1 MPKATSPLTV
11 TEAVRAANRTVASM
25 PTLVVR
31 GEVTG
36 FRGPHART
44 GHCYFSV
51 KDPGTS
57 MEVIVWK
64 DDYEACG
71 FKLRDGLEVIL
82 YGKFDVYTRTGKLS
96 FKASSLEV
104 AGDGLLRQR
113 VAELARKLER
123 EGLMDDDRKL
133 RVPVFCNRIAV
144 VTSLSGDVIE
154 DVKRTL
160 ARRNPLVEITVVGCA
175 VQGATAPPTIVNAL
189 RVAASTRPDAILL
202 VRGGGSYE
210 ELMCFNDE
218 GVARAIA
225 ACPVPVVTGIGH
237 EPDTTIADMVADKR
251 QSTPTAAAESIA
263 PAFNEVE
270 RQTHDR
276 QRRMVKAMQG
286 MLDTRS
292 TQLTHL
298 ATRAHSATDRRVS
311 TARMR
316 VEALGSRPC
325 LSSPEGLVEARRVQ
339 LLETEQRLHDAIPKS
354 LRLRRGTIDQFA
366 QRLRGLAPRVTA
378 DHARELGN
386 RTTQLRRI
394 GGRLTVPYEELVAR
408 QAATLDALSPLKV
421 LSRGYSVT
429 RDEHGHVV
437 TDARTVAVGSR
448 VSVML
453 EKGSLLAR
461 VEAASAKTD
470 DDAN

>member
-104 AGDGLLRQR
+104 AGEGLLRQR

-189 RVAASTRPDAILL
+189 RVAASTWPDAILL
-202 VRGGGSYE
+202 VRGGGS
-210 ELMCFNDE
+210 
-218 GVARAIA
+218 
-225 ACPVPVVTGIGH
+225 
-237 EPDTTIADMVADKR
+237 
-251 QSTPTAAAESIA
+251 
-263 PAFNEVE
+263 
-270 RQTHDR
+270 
-276 QRRMVKAMQG
+276 
-286 MLDTRS
+286 
-292 TQLTHL
+292 
-298 ATRAHSATDRRVS
+298 
-311 TARMR
+311 
-316 VEALGSRPC
+316 
-325 LSSPEGLVEARRVQ
+325 
-339 LLETEQRLHDAIPKS
+339 
-354 LRLRRGTIDQFA
+354 
-366 QRLRGLAPRVTA
+366 
-378 DHARELGN
+378 
-386 RTTQLRRI
+386 
-394 GGRLTVPYEELVAR
+394 
-408 QAATLDALSPLKV
+408 
-421 LSRGYSVT
+421 
-429 RDEHGHVV
+429 
-437 TDARTVAVGSR
+437 
-448 VSVML
+448 
-453 EKGSLLAR
+453 
-461 VEAASAKTD
+461 
-470 DDAN
+470 